1 MGREFVLS
9 DLQTD
14 MSASY
19 WTRLD
24 GCSYSSLFLEDMLFS
39 FFGAVLLLQTCATV
53 HMMSVHGLDSPHFLL
68 CSDETRVG
76 VVENLGVG

>member
-1 MGREFVLS
+1 MGRELCCLICKHRHERV
-9 DLQTD
+9 
-14 MSASY
+14 
-19 WTRLD
+19 
-24 GCSYSSLFLEDMLFS
+24 FLPGWMDAVALIFGGHALL
-39 FFGAVLLLQTCATV
+39 FGAVLLLQTCATV